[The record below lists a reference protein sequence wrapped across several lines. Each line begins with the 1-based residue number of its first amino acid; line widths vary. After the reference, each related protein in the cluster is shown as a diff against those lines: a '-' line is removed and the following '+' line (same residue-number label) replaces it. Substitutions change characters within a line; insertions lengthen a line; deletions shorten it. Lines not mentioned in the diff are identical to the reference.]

1 MVIFLAPVSQEIGA
15 FLSMTFDH
23 LLLRLASHV
32 RYIHVDLMTLKN
44 LSLMFSLHSF
54 SRSRPAGVL
63 ALAIFLSACGG
74 TGPETVDTKSTNTGS
89 PPVSSAVVLNPPV
102 LSFKDTGL
110 SVTDG
115 ITGNGIWDVASEIN
129 WEFSLDQG
137 ATWTRGTGSSFEVT
151 GDGAKIIWVRSW
163 DDAGNKSEIVRVN
176 CVLDTTAPAALGIAG
191 QTEGVTNSLR
201 LSGIEPGARWEYSL
215 DEQRSWAPGQC
226 SALGILGN
234 SLSRIWLRQMDV
246 AGNASDAQ
254 AFDLKSPNLVA
265 HEASSNPLQPSVL
278 TPGLQTYLIHGVV
291 VRGDAD
297 YVTWDIPKGQKV
309 LSVKLVQYLSEDA
322 IAFYALLRNKVF
334 DAGVDVSRM
343 LVYGHMGHGDLGRN
357 VLVNVPKTELGEGAM
372 TLWFQ
377 QTGSQP
383 TQYAIEVVL
392 APAD

>member
-1 MVIFLAPVSQEIGA
+1 MVCKLCSLIRSA
-15 FLSMTFDH
+15 
-23 LLLRLASHV
+23 LLLCAV
-32 RYIHVDLMTLKN
+32 AM
-44 LSLMFSLHSF
+44 
-54 SRSRPAGVL
+54 
-63 ALAIFLSACGG
+63 LSACGG
-74 TGPETVDTKSTNTGS
+74 SGPSSAGS
-89 PPVSSAVVLNPPV
+89 PSINSAPPSEVVTVVLRPPV

-137 ATWTRGTGSSFEVT
+137 ATWTRGMGSSFEVT
-151 GDGAKIIWVRSW
+151 GDGAKVIWVRSW
-163 DDAGNKSEIVRVN
+163 DDAGNTSEIVRVN
-176 CVLDTTAPAALGIAG
+176 CVLDTTAPGALGVSG

-234 SLSRIWLRQMDV
+234 NLSRIWLRQMDL
-246 AGNASDAQ
+246 AGNASGAQ
-254 AFDLKSPNLVA
+254 AFDLRSPNLVT
-265 HEASSNPLQPSVL
+265 HEASGNPLQPSVL

-297 YVTWDIPKGQKV
+297 YVRWDIPRGQKV
-309 LSVKLVQYLSEDA
+309 QSVKLVQYVSEDA
-322 IAFYALLRNKVF
+322 IAFYALQRNTVF

-343 LVYGHMGHGDLGRN
+343 LFYGHMGPSDLGRN
-357 VLVNVPKTELGEGAM
+357 VLANLPKTQLGEGAM

-377 QTGSQP
+377 QTGLLP

>member
-1 MVIFLAPVSQEIGA
+1 M
-15 FLSMTFDH
+15 
-23 LLLRLASHV
+23 
-32 RYIHVDLMTLKN
+32 
-44 LSLMFSLHSF
+44 
-54 SRSRPAGVL
+54 
-63 ALAIFLSACGG
+63 AIFLSACGG
-74 TGPETVDTKSTNTGS
+74 TGPETAGS
-89 PPVSSAVVLNPPV
+89 DATYTASSPVKAAVVLRPPV
-102 LSFKDTGL
+102 LSFNDTGL

-115 ITGNGIWDVASEIN
+115 ITRNGKWDVVSEID

-137 ATWTRGTGSSFEVT
+137 TTWTRGIGASFEVT
-151 GDGAKIIWVRSW
+151 GDGAKTIWVRAR

-234 SLSRIWLRQMDV
+234 SLSRIWLRQMDL
-246 AGNASDAQ
+246 AGNTSGAQ
-254 AFDLKSPNLVA
+254 AFDLQSPNLVA
-265 HEASSNPLQPSVL
+265 HEASGNPLQPSVL

-297 YVTWDIPKGQKV
+297 YVRWDIPRGQKV
-309 LSVKLVQYLSEDA
+309 QSVKLVQYASDDA
-322 IAFYALLRNKVF
+322 IAFYALQRNTVF

-343 LVYGHMGHGDLGRN
+343 LVYGHMGPGDLGRN
-357 VLVNVPKTELGEGAM
+357 VLASVPKSQLGEGAM

-377 QTGSQP
+377 QTGVLP